1 MNGMKLFF
9 NKFKIDGKARIAVYG
24 GVYFFFVVLIS
35 FIIFNLINQTP
46 DQAQASGDSAL
57 FGDGQVTLDT
67 QLSLDGQTFYDD
79 LTAAGSGVQVAYND
93 MITVREYFSN
103 TSSGDANGVSIT
115 STIPAGFSLV
125 ADSTKVCDTTQGI
138 CSGESVDWGS
148 MSSNEAVSEDGNLWS
163 IDFLGGKTV
172 VDSNVSKVARASD
185 HRLVIKNDGS
195 LWAEGKNTVGQLGTG
210 TTGVGDFTTIYPSQQ
225 VGFDTDWVDIAV
237 GDIAGEFSESSGYSL
252 ALKNDGTLWAWGLN
266 SSGQLGL
273 GDTNNRNV
281 PTQVGNDTNWQE
293 VTANYRSSLALK
305 TDGTIW
311 SWGSNNTAT
320 TGLGTT
326 TGNQTTPAQIG
337 NDTNWQ
343 SISISERHVLAI
355 KTDGTLW
362 VWGEDSNWGSLGLGS
377 TTLADVPTQIV
388 GDTNWSFAFTG
399 RNSSFAIKTDGTLW
413 AWGLNDQGQ
422 LGLGDTNNRN
432 VPTQVGSDTDWTR
445 VLFGGSTSLFEKAD
459 GTIWG
464 AGASVSSNTP
474 TSYTVMND
482 IDYPDSDEGSVWSGQ
497 NLTISPSNGLN
508 GDDGTAISGD
518 LLAGTTGYIEYQIQ
532 APVSDVTTS
541 NIGGMTGPFTTL
553 GTTAGIEVVSELE
566 AGTSTDVQFSVDGAN
581 FYNDLTA
588 AGSGQ
593 VAQAGQTITVRQYFN
608 NSSSVPATNTSLTA
622 TLPTDYTL
630 VPDSTRV
637 CETVSNVCAGQN
649 FSKFSAGELHTVAIQ
664 QDGTL
669 WAWGDN
675 TEGQLGDGTTT
686 RRESPI
692 QIGSDTDWLSVSAG
706 DLHTVAIKSDGTLWA
721 WGGNVDG
728 QLGDG
733 TTTQRTSPIQVGND
747 TDWASVS
754 AGHRQN
760 LAIKSDG
767 TLWAWG
773 RNNTGQLG
781 DGTSSN
787 QRTSPIKV
795 GNDTDWASVSAGD
808 LHTAAIKSDGTL
820 WAWGW
825 NNNGQLGDGTTTQRT
840 SPNQVGASTD
850 WLSVSAGGDHVIA
863 VKSDGTLWA
872 WGWNIRGQLG
882 DGTTTQRTSPI
893 QVGASTDWASVSAS
907 QNHSSAI
914 KSDGTLWA
922 WGWNVYGELGDGT
935 TTQRTSPIQVG
946 ADTDWLSAS
955 ASGYHTSAIQSDGT
969 LWTWGWNIRGQLGD
983 GTTTQRESPWQ
994 VSSFSIDGGGGVD
1007 ESVVWSGQNL
1017 TISPDG
1023 IGTSGALLAGVDRYV
1038 EYQVIPVIGIDT
1050 ISTSMTSTD
1059 FTSMND
1065 SSELE
1070 VVSLWSGNVTNDVQF
1085 SRDGANFYNDLTS
1098 GGSGETPIPGE
1109 TITVRQYYDNTVD
1122 QAASDT
1128 SVNSTIPAGY
1138 SLVPGSTQNCLD
1150 PDGTDGGAVCTPLGA
1165 GDNEVLRIDSNTT
1178 DGSTT
1183 FTDTSS
1189 GGTNHT
1195 ITANG
1200 DVQHSTTDPIF
1211 GDSVIDLDGSG
1222 DYLSVPS
1229 NSDFDFGTGDFTL
1242 ETWINPSTITATDGI
1257 FAKGNVG
1264 SFGTDYWTLEFSTSV
1279 PGALYFFANDHL
1291 TPKAVSTS
1299 IIPTNQWTH
1308 VAITRSSG
1316 TTRMFINGIV
1326 ESNVSTSYDITT
1338 GGGAYIGTSHFDLSG
1353 RSFDGQMQNIS
1364 IVKGQA
1370 LYTSNFSPDFPSI
1383 AEGSVWSGQDLTI
1396 SPSAGFYGN
1405 SGGTT
1410 SGRLEVGR
1418 VRYIHETTCAYPGA
1432 ASNGSISYH
1441 PSIHAVSN
1449 TIGDDFACGSNAG
1462 QLNTSTFGL
1471 NGYGKNAIDDS
1482 PTGHSITYDSLGS
1495 KYLHFHTCN
1504 TGTYQ
1509 RVLTIFDINNNNT
1522 AIDTSCGAGS
1532 GYDGNTDMVV
1542 ASDNDGIRTYDIR
1555 QGRYLH
1561 RYDFNDSAG
1570 RFSLIKGIYD
1580 QAAPYSSPTIST
1592 QYNGF
1597 NSDSFDLLDTS
1608 NGRGYI
1614 EYKVIVPTTEG
1625 TSSFSS
1631 SLSSPN
1637 FNTINDNGGVEVVDP
1652 TIPLSASN
1660 INPNTGSVIGGE
1672 TVTITG
1678 EGLAQNVKSATT
1690 GNFYTL
1696 AVLENGTL
1704 WAWGYNNSGQLGD
1717 GTTDT
1722 RLSPIQIGSD
1732 TDWVKVSTSTS
1743 HTNAIKSD
1751 GTLWAWG
1758 ANNVGQ
1764 LGDGTTTQSLSPIQI
1779 GTDTDWLDLS
1789 HGGIHTLALKN
1800 NGELWAWGSNNSTGE
1815 IGNGTTSPQTTPIR
1829 IGSDRWVSIS
1839 TGQSHSL
1846 AVRSDGT
1853 LWGWGANFSGS
1864 VGDNTT
1870 TQRNAPVQIGSDSNW
1885 QEVSAMGN
1893 SSFAVKTDGTLWGWG
1908 ENTSYQL
1915 GLGNTNNV
1923 STPTQIGTDVD
1934 WKAISQAGTGSN
1946 GYALAIKEDG
1956 SLWSWGNNEFGQI
1969 GNGTTSP
1976 QTTPAQ
1982 VGSDTD
1988 WDIALSGGNHAG
2000 AIKTDGSLWLWGR
2013 NFSGSLGDG
2022 TENQQSSPQ
2031 FVSDIST
2038 VSKLSSITIDGNDC
2052 TNINITSVTTATC
2065 ITPAGTEGA
2074 KDVVVTR
2081 SDGQSVTLSGAYTY
2095 INPWNGNVS
2104 NDIKFSTDGT
2114 NFYDD
2119 LTAAGSGQVVQGGQ
2133 TITIRQYY
2141 DNTTD
2146 QVTPSTS
2153 VNATLPTGYTYQAGT
2168 TKNYITDRASNNTNE
2183 VLEIKSNTTNGSTT
2197 FTDTSIGGTNHTITA
2212 NGDVQHT
2219 TTDPILGTSVI
2230 DFDGSGDYL
2239 SIPDSADTDLGLSN
2253 QPFTIETWVN
2263 LDTTSG
2269 QRTFAGKSGGGAS
2282 WNSTNGNQY
2291 ILFNVDSALYFQ
2303 WWNGSSLSQITSSPG
2318 SLVVNQWYHI
2328 SASYDGTNTRLFIN
2342 GTQVGS
2348 TLTTNYLKPSSSST
2362 FRLGDTFGSNT
2373 WLDGQMQNIS
2383 ITKGQALYT
2392 SNFDPGYPGIDIDD
2406 SVWSGQDLTVSPSAG
2421 IDGNANTLTSGD
2433 LLANTSGYIE
2443 YEVTVP
2449 TTSRTDSVTSSLTS
2463 SNFNTVNDNGDI
2475 EVDGIELTI
2484 GSLGAPDSNNQAA
2497 ETNSN
2502 VTYTWSNLTDFVA
2515 PADTIY
2521 AAFDD
2526 GSGNFASDGVAC
2538 VFDDGA
2544 DTLTCSDI
2552 PTGTNTGSIDLLL
2565 IESSTLPTAGTSGGT
2580 VKGSA
2585 NISNPPLDISSLPTP
2600 DEDGLSVNA
2609 DGTYT
2614 VTYSNLDNFSA
2625 PTNTIYA
2632 NTSTADGNTTSTD
2645 QAWVACTYDGIAN
2658 TLTCSNIPAGS
2669 SAGNREIL
2677 LVSSSSQPTVSST
2690 GQDAGDVVV
2699 VNSGSPIISSVVPE
2713 QDDTLGGQIITING
2727 TNFVQGSAGYTIPV
2741 TITNDGAA
2749 LTDHQIQI
2757 TGLNTDNLINTE
2769 SKMQIDCGDLR
2780 VTAEDGTT
2788 PLDYWIE
2795 DNTCNTTDTH
2805 IWVKVPTIEATP
2817 TDTIINIQYSGDP
2830 NGGLTT
2836 TANGDNVFDFFDDF
2850 NGTGAID
2857 GAKWT
2862 GDLDNFEATNGRL
2875 KPVSGASSDRQI
2887 VSNAYNSF
2895 TDGIVE
2901 IKYMGENG
2909 NGRGGLTARASSTSD
2924 TIDPKNDGL
2933 FFRNLINGG
2942 SFRFFGVSG
2951 GVSYSYAGNT
2961 WYDIAIQAN
2970 GSNIAGLIDGVV
2982 VTSGTNSSKNGGRVG
2997 IGFNNGGG
3005 AAWDFIMVRSY
3016 TANTI
3021 GVSTG
3026 TETGGGGGSTP
3037 LSITLTDPQV
3047 DGATV
3052 DCNNITFV
3060 SDTQLTCE
3068 VPASPIAPGD
3078 KDGTT
3083 ILTVTNPDS
3092 NFVTTNFTY
3101 FYNIYTTDTP
3111 NPDTIPGS
3119 LTTSNTPIET
3129 NIAGQTITSPIIY
3142 DTPDGTTQGSPYT
3155 SGSCTNV
3162 LQYTS
3167 GKVATYNY
3175 SGTINGS
3182 GQCVTTITET
3192 DIDTVGTA
3200 NLITQVTVDG
3210 KIFETANTSVS
3221 IQEPILTVN
3230 DLPDPGTLAVTQNST
3245 TTIIFT
3251 GLENYQAPS
3260 DPIWLAISD
3269 TDGGT
3274 TSVAQ
3279 PVSCTFDGI
3288 AGTLTCEN
3296 VPAGDQTGDRNILAY
3311 QSPTQPAQ
3319 PATSGSDVGDIVVNS
3334 ASTTPT
3340 IDSVIP
3346 EQDDTLGGQLIT
3358 INGNNFS
3365 NTGGVGNATY
3375 EKSVTVNNP
3384 TGSTI
3389 TNALAEITLD
3399 TATPILETKMN
3410 GDCSDLRVK
3419 DTDGTTDIDFWVE
3432 EGVFGC
3438 DNTDTKIWVEIPSL
3452 PAGDTDVYVTY
3463 GDSGLASASSLA
3475 NTIPVLADANNV
3487 MWLDASSGTDAT
3499 TDLAAVSTWT
3509 DQSSGGNSPTQTGT
3523 ARPVFRSSLINGRPA
3538 VDFSGGDRFLEA
3550 ADNSNLDNTSG
3561 LSIFSVVTPQNLNG
3575 DPQSIVSKR
3584 VDFNDSNNSYNLFF
3598 WTGDDLTVDINGGGP
3613 ANRHGTNQTFVNGTN
3628 YLASVIYDGTLSQN
3642 DRVRMYVNSGLDS
3655 THSNDSSS
3663 ISDGGGA
3670 LRIGLLGGNATS
3682 YSDMRLPELLI
3693 FNKALSTS
3701 EREQL
3706 DSYLNLKYNLYD
3718 TANLVAT
3725 TTNTEIQQD
3734 GTLSITL
3741 TDPQVDGATVDCNNI
3756 TFVSDTQLTCEVPA
3770 SPIAPGDKDGTTIL
3784 TVTNPDSNFVTTNFT
3799 YFYNIYTTDTPNPDT
3814 IPGSLT
3820 TSNTPIETN
3829 IAGQTITSP
3838 IIYDT
3843 PDGTTQ
3849 GSPYTSGSCT
3859 NVLQYTSGK
3868 VATYNYSGTIN
3879 GSGQCVTTITETDID
3894 TVGTANLITQVTVDG
3909 KIFETANTSV
3919 SIQEPILTV
3928 NDLPD
3933 PGTLAVTQN
3942 STTTIIFTG
3951 LENYQAPSDP
3961 IWLAIS
3967 DTDGG
3972 TTSVA
3977 QPVSCTFD
3985 GIAGTLTCENV
3996 PAGDQTGD
4004 RNILAYQSPTQ
4015 PAQPATSGS
4024 DVGDISV
4031 TSAATSPV
4039 ITNIAPTS
4047 GSTEGGTQITIDG
4060 TNFIEPSI
4068 GGYLLPTIITNSG
4081 TGLTDY
4087 QVKIALDTA
4096 TLITQDKMQVD
4107 CGDLRVFD
4115 TDQTTEIPY
4124 WIEDGTCNTAET
4136 NIWVKVPSIAAS
4148 PEETTI
4154 YIQYSGDPTG
4164 GLATT
4169 ANGDDVFEFFDD
4181 FNDDTFDT
4189 GKWSEYNTPTYTESA
4204 GKLTLDATGGDFWNS
4219 SDTGSRLTS
4228 TALPSTSFKTYT
4240 KVEQFTSGQW
4250 GRVFG
4255 LRNGVGND
4263 AKMMNIN
4270 RVDSFDYAGLTFR
4283 RDTAI
4288 NAENDSS
4295 GNAVALNNKDT
4306 YLQIDTSA
4314 TEFSA
4319 YSDDTLISSTITDVA
4334 NWGFDRVELIN
4345 SNNGSANIYD
4355 WVFVTKNVTN
4365 VVQASTGSE
4374 QSSALTGI
4382 LFERDITIT
4391 NPSLVSNIT
4400 TPVLVRLDTQDLIA
4414 NSKMKSDCGDIR
4426 FLDSQ
4431 SNNLNY
4437 WLESGCNTNTT
4448 LIWVDTP
4455 DILAGSEIVITMTY
4469 ESGDSTLT
4477 SESNLNNIFPTL
4489 AAAEN
4494 DLWFAANEGINRDV
4508 KNVNSWTDRTSG
4520 HVISKTGNL
4529 TRPNYRD
4536 NMING
4541 LPAVVFNGQGDYL
4554 TNPSLSSLFDA
4565 PIQGDSGLEV
4575 FVVSKND
4582 FTNNDR
4588 GLFTTHIPDGTDS
4601 GLSLRNDAVGFL
4613 GSATNVLKASIEGA
4627 SLETSSNTQDKNPR
4641 LHNLSWLSGSSFSYL
4656 QNGSL
4661 DTPSATQGTVDTN
4674 YTNQTFIL
4682 GKGPK
4687 DTRDNIGW
4695 DGYIS
4700 EFIYF
4705 SNDLTTGQRQ
4715 EVETYLNNKYEL
4727 YSTNDLP
4734 DVQVSLFDDNGVLTR
4749 QVDITNSGGK
4759 LTNQTVEITLDTNTL
4774 INVEQKM
4781 QPDCGDLRVLDST
4794 KSSYLNFWIQEG
4806 TCGSSQTKVWVKVPV
4821 VEASPATTPIHIQ
4834 YSGDSTTAYQTTGN
4848 GNLVFPFFDD
4858 FNDGS
4863 LDTAKWGGD
4872 TGSFSQAG
4880 NGYLSQ
4886 VSGTSQQLLSGN
4898 YSSFADGSVH
4908 TRFRS
4913 SGGASRGG
4921 LVARSNGTT
4930 GDPTLGNAYY
4940 YENKIDLDETQI
4952 YPEVGTQSTALADNQ
4967 WYESELSL
4975 DGSSLEGF
4983 LDGVSNV
4990 TTTNSSLTSG
5000 QVGLAVSQNA
5010 NMEWDYF
5017 FVTVTSSQL
5026 STSFGQEVQLDSAS
5040 VGTRVIL
5047 SSGTD
5052 AASCTDLTVTS
5063 SQITC
5068 TVPASMKSSGDIDG
5082 SVDVNVINPDNSID
5096 TETGGFT
5103 YYYDIYRLS
5112 GNIPGN
5118 TTTSVDP
5125 LVALTPGQNILS
5137 PSAIQNYNQNANI
5150 PEETRCINSFTY
5162 LTGGSGTWSYPGE
5175 IDANGQCITAIN
5187 DTDNDGLIDLDTA
5200 GTVSVQSS
5208 VEIDGK
5214 DFATVSS
5221 SAITVDPP
5229 VSPNIGSITSNQGPT
5244 TGGSEITITG
5254 SDFIEGEGSSNLI
5267 ERTVSIDNTTGT
5279 SIWDSPSPIRINTQ
5293 SAISEGLMRTDCGDI
5308 RFEDLSD
5315 NNLNYWIESGCNTN
5329 DTLIW
5334 VDAPDVPAG
5343 GSIDITM
5350 TYESDTSLLTSQ
5362 SSLANVF
5369 PVLDSSNNQVWVKAN
5384 DINAD
5389 NGNTQP
5395 TNGSDVTTWVDNSG
5409 NGHNFSQTN
5418 SLRRATVVDSQLN
5431 GLPVLDFDGSDL
5443 FEITNTNI
5451 LSGDP
5456 GSSVFVVVKDDGLN
5470 NSVYYR
5476 LSNGLNAGSGRF
5488 QINERDD
5495 LLEGGIRQ
5503 DDSDSFSV
5511 FSSGVSLSASQWYS
5525 LSSVVDLTNTNAFEY
5540 INGGE
5545 VTNNQ
5550 NFGTVG
5556 TFENTVELAS
5566 RIGSYTSND
5575 QNLTG
5580 QIAEIIHFD
5589 SALDGLDRD
5598 LVETYLN
5605 SKYELHNQTEVPD
5618 VTVSEPSGVSS
5629 YLQPVTIGNTGLA
5642 LTDHQIK
5649 LTINTQ
5655 SLALASQIQSD
5666 CGDIR
5671 VLGGDQTTEIP
5682 YWIEDGT
5689 CNTEYTNIYIKV
5701 PSIAADP
5708 EDTTIYLQYSN
5719 DPAGGLVTTGD
5730 PTTVFE
5736 YFDDFETFT
5745 GWTTNGS
5752 GVVSQSADR
5761 AYAGTNAAYKTTND
5775 DPDGAYKGFGQSF
5788 GRDIVLE
5795 AWVNRN
5801 ASYTG
5806 GPADRFGILD
5816 SSFNGYGWVINHSSD
5831 WMGVDVRTNNTGT
5844 NTSTGVTRYMDQWVK
5859 AELTIDGG
5867 GTITSRRYV
5876 DGVLNGQFSFSNTA
5890 YNSFD
5895 RYYIYGGH
5903 GLLGR

>member
-566 AGTSTDVQFSVDGAN
+566 AGTSTDVQFSVDGTN

-608 NSSSVPATNTSLTA
+608 NSSSVPATNTSLTV

-692 QIGSDTDWLSVSAG
+692 QIGSDTDWASVSVG

-733 TTTQRTSPIQVGND
+733 TTTRRESPIQIGSD
-747 TDWASVS
+747 TDWLSVS

-787 QRTSPIKV
+787 QRTSPIQV
-795 GNDTDWASVSAGD
+795 GTDTDWLSVSAGD
-808 LHTAAIKSDGTL
+808 FHTAAIKSDGTL

-825 NNNGQLGDGTTTQRT
+825 NNNGQLGDGTTNQRT
-840 SPNQVGASTD
+840 SPIQVGTDTD

-882 DGTTTQRTSPI
+882 DGTTNQRTSPI
-893 QVGASTDWASVSAS
+893 QVGTDTDWLSVSAS

-946 ADTDWLSAS
+946 TDTDWLSVS

-1023 IGTSGALLAGVDRYV
+1023 TATSGTLTASTDRYV
-1038 EYQVIPVIGIDT
+1038 EYQVISSSEG
-1050 ISTSMTSTD
+1050 ISTFNTSLNSPD
-1059 FTSMND
+1059 FTNEND
-1065 SSELE
+1065 SGDIE
-1070 VVSLWSGNVTNDVQF
+1070 VVNPWDGNVTNDVQF
-1085 SRDGANFYNDLTS
+1085 SRDGVNFYNDLTS
-1098 GGSGETPIPGE
+1098 GGSGITAIPGE
-1109 TITVRQYYDNTVD
+1109 TITVRQYFTN
-1122 QAASDT
+1122 S
-1128 SVNSTIPAGY
+1128 STIDAGSTSINTTLPADY
-1138 SLVPGSTQNCLD
+1138 SLVSNSTDVC
-1150 PDGTDGGAVCTPLGA
+1150 TTSTYVCDGGVI
-1165 GDNEVLRIDSNTT
+1165 E
-1178 DGSTT
+1178 
-1183 FTDTSS
+1183 
-1189 GGTNHT
+1189 GT
-1195 ITANG
+1195 
-1200 DVQHSTTDPIF
+1200 
-1211 GDSVIDLDGSG
+1211 
-1222 DYLSVPS
+1222 
-1229 NSDFDFGTGDFTL
+1229 
-1242 ETWINPSTITATDGI
+1242 
-1257 FAKGNVG
+1257 
-1264 SFGTDYWTLEFSTSV
+1264 
-1279 PGALYFFANDHL
+1279 
-1291 TPKAVSTS
+1291 
-1299 IIPTNQWTH
+1299 
-1308 VAITRSSG
+1308 
-1316 TTRMFINGIV
+1316 
-1326 ESNVSTSYDITT
+1326 
-1338 GGGAYIGTSHFDLSG
+1338 
-1353 RSFDGQMQNIS
+1353 
-1364 IVKGQA
+1364 
-1370 LYTSNFSPDFPSI
+1370 
-1383 AEGSVWSGQDLTI
+1383 VWSGQNLTI
-1396 SPSAGFYGN
+1396 SSD
-1405 SGGTT
+1405 GTAT
-1410 SGRLEVGR
+1410 SGNLPAGTNRYVEYR
-1418 VRYIHETTCAYPGA
+1418 VTVP
-1432 ASNGSISYH
+1432 ISE
-1441 PSIHAVSN
+1441 
-1449 TIGDDFACGSNAG
+1449 G
-1462 QLNTSTFGL
+1462 TSTF
-1471 NGYGKNAIDDS
+1471 
-1482 PTGHSITYDSLGS
+1482 
-1495 KYLHFHTCN
+1495 N
-1504 TGTYQ
+1504 T
-1509 RVLTIFDINNNNT
+1509 
-1522 AIDTSCGAGS
+1522 
-1532 GYDGNTDMVV
+1532 
-1542 ASDNDGIRTYDIR
+1542 
-1555 QGRYLH
+1555 
-1561 RYDFNDSAG
+1561 
-1570 RFSLIKGIYD
+1570 
-1580 QAAPYSSPTIST
+1580 
-1592 QYNGF
+1592 
-1597 NSDSFDLLDTS
+1597 
-1608 NGRGYI
+1608 
-1614 EYKVIVPTTEG
+1614 
-1625 TSSFSS
+1625 
-1631 SLSSPN
+1631 SLSSSN
-1637 FNTINDNGGVEVVDP
+1637 FTTVNDNADVEVLDP
-1652 TIPLSASN
+1652 TKLAVSSIDPAS
-1660 INPNTGSVIGGE
+1660 GSTLGGE
-1672 TVTITG
+1672 TVTVTG
-1678 EGLAQNVKSATT
+1678 EWFEAPSLDKRVVSLSSGDTHN
-1690 GNFYTL
+1690 L
-1696 AVLENGTL
+1696 AVAVDGTL
-1704 WAWGYNNSGQLGD
+1704 WAWGLNSSSQLGDGTTDTRTTPIQIGSDTNWRSVAAGNAHSLATKTDGTLWAWGLNNSGQLGD
-1717 GTTDT
+1717 GTITNITTPTKIGVDT
-1722 RLSPIQIGSD
+1722 NWDSISAGGLHSLA
-1732 TDWVKVSTSTS
+1732 TKT
-1743 HTNAIKSD
+1743 D

-1758 ANNVGQ
+1758 NGSTGQLGDGTNTERRSPVQVGSDNTWDSISAGNQFSLATRTDGTLWGFGWNFYNQ
-1764 LGDGTTTQSLSPIQI
+1764 LGDGTTT
-1779 GTDTDWLDLS
+1779 
-1789 HGGIHTLALKN
+1789 N
-1800 NGELWAWGSNNSTGE
+1800 
-1815 IGNGTTSPQTTPIR
+1815 
-1829 IGSDRWVSIS
+1829 
-1839 TGQSHSL
+1839 
-1846 AVRSDGT
+1846 RS
-1853 LWGWGANFSGS
+1853 
-1864 VGDNTT
+1864 V
-1870 TQRNAPVQIGSDSNW
+1870 
-1885 QEVSAMGN
+1885 
-1893 SSFAVKTDGTLWGWG
+1893 
-1908 ENTSYQL
+1908 
-1915 GLGNTNNV
+1915 
-1923 STPTQIGTDVD
+1923 PTQIGVATNWQSVGAGDRYASALRRDGTMWQWGQNYGFNSQTTPTQVGSDTD
-1934 WKAISQAGTGSN
+1934 WASFSTG
-1946 GYALAIKEDG
+1946 GFHTLAIKADG
-1956 SLWSWGNNEFGQI
+1956 SLWSWGIGSLGQI
-1969 GNGTTSP
+1969 GNGATGNSATQVQIGTDTNWETVSAGRDYSLAIKNNTTLWSWGNGNNGQLGNGPTVQETSP
-1976 QTTPAQ
+1976 VMIDLAPPETVNVIT
-1982 VGSDTD
+1982 
-1988 WDIALSGGNHAG
+1988 IGGNPC
-2000 AIKTDGSLWLWGR
+2000 TSL
-2013 NFSGSLGDG
+2013 
-2022 TENQQSSPQ
+2022 TIVSST
-2031 FVSDIST
+2031 ST
-2038 VSKLSSITIDGNDC
+2038 TC
-2052 TNINITSVTTATC
+2052 VTPT
-2065 ITPAGTEGA
+2065 GTEGTQ
-2074 KDVVVTR
+2074 DVVVTR

-2095 INPWNGNVS
+2095 INPWDGNVS
-2104 NDIKFSTDGT
+2104 SDIKFSTDGT

-2146 QVTPSTS
+2146 QVAPNTS

-2212 NGDVQHT
+2212 NGDAQHS
-2219 TTDPILGTSVI
+2219 TTDPIFGSSTI
-2230 DFDGSGDYL
+2230 EFDGSGDYL
-2239 SIPDSADTDLGLSN
+2239 SIPSSSDFQFGTGD
-2253 QPFTIETWVN
+2253 FTIETWINSDDVSNSTQKGFLQISENTGGLSTSYANGVQLLFGFPSTGNVGVN
-2263 LDTTSG
+2263 I
-2269 QRTFAGKSGGGAS
+2269 
-2282 WNSTNGNQY
+2282 NSTNYSGGSISTGN
-2291 ILFNVDSALYFQ
+2291 
-2303 WWNGSSLSQITSSPG
+2303 
-2318 SLVVNQWYHI
+2318 WYHV
-2328 SASYDGTNTRLFIN
+2328 AVTRDNGTVRVFVDGVEVATGTNNSDLTDNNLIIGGYYNSSFLYNGRL
-2342 GTQVGS
+2342 
-2348 TLTTNYLKPSSSST
+2348 
-2362 FRLGDTFGSNT
+2362 
-2373 WLDGQMQNIS
+2373 QNLNI
-2383 ITKGQALYT
+2383 IKGEALYT
-2392 SNFDPGYPGIDIDD
+2392 SNFTPELPGVTIDE

-2421 IDGNANTLTSGD
+2421 IDGNANTDTSGD

-2463 SNFNTVNDNGDI
+2463 SNFNTVNDSGDI
-2475 EVDGIELTI
+2475 EVDGAELTI
-2484 GSLGAPDSNNQAA
+2484 ADLGAPDVDNQAA

-2585 NISNPPLDISSLPTP
+2585 NISNPPLDISSLPAP

-5279 SIWDSPSPIRINTQ
+5279 SIWDSPSPIRIDTQ

-5903 GLLGR
+5903 DYWVDNFSIRKYSSDVSLSYGSLTPVYGSQSGITVSFEKAGNSAECSNVIF